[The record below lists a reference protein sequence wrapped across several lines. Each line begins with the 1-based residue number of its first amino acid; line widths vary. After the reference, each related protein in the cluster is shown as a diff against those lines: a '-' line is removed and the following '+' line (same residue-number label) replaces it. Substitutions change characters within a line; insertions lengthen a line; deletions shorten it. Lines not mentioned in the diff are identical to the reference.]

1 MLLNLSGRPAS
12 PLTMASVP
20 PSGGGVGGADPAKP
34 IIGLRTSSTSKAGY
48 EGGLGQTNYGC
59 ATQVYEN
66 IVDVDLTIGKE
77 VVSRRP
83 ATK

>member
-34 IIGLRTSSTSKAGY
+34 IIGLRTSPAGKAGY
-48 EGGLGQTNYGC
+48 EDGRGQTNDSF
-59 ATQVYEN
+59 ATEVYEN
-66 IVDVDLTIGKE
+66 IEGVMETIGNE